1 MTFKNKFI
9 LLVVLNKHKIGL
21 LNIEKREMER
31 FESSDDE
38 ILSDSDIDFNNLFNR
53 NGRKFR
59 IVLFSDFFYPRLGG
73 VEMHIYQ
80 LGQ

>member
-1 MTFKNKFI
+1 
-9 LLVVLNKHKIGL
+9 
-21 LNIEKREMER
+21 MER

>member
-1 MTFKNKFI
+1 M
-9 LLVVLNKHKIGL
+9 VNKHKIGL

-59 IVLFSDFFYPRLGG
+59 TVLFSDFFYPRLGG
-73 VEMHIYQ
+73 VEMHIYH